1 MPPPG
6 ANDWDCTPT
15 PDKPRPVILVN
26 GTFTTQALSYQAG
39 APLLKNAGYCV
50 FTFNFGNPSGV
61 AQMPVQAIG
70 DIHGSGRELADMV
83 DRVVAATGAE
93 EVDLVGHS
101 QGAGALPDY
110 YINELGGADKVHSR
124 VGLAP
129 STGTT
134 LSSLVYFR
142 SLVPILGPALL
153 GSTEAVFPA
162 LVQQFVDSDFLGEVY
177 PDGPSGA
184 DDVDRVNIITEH
196 DQVVTPFTGQYFEG
210 PNVTNVLLQ
219 DGCAADRSEHVSILY
234 NERAWLHVLN
244 ALSPQDATPV
254 PCFPVAPFAPWVR

>member
-1 MPPPG
+1 EGDSPWSRPEASTAGDESTGTRGHHRDWPRRQVPFSRRSAWSSPQVPPPG

-15 PDKPRPVILVN
+15 PDKPRPVILVD
-26 GTFTTQALSYQAG
+26 GPFTTQALRYQAG

-50 FTFNFGNPSGV
+50 CALTFGNPSRA
-61 AQMPVQAIG
+61 AQVPVQAVR
-70 DIHGSGRELADMV
+70 DIHGSGRELADTV
-83 DRVVAATGAE
+83 DRVVAAAGAE

-142 SLVPILGPALL
+142 SLVPILGPVLL

-196 DQVVTPFTGQYFEG
+196 DQV
-210 PNVTNVLLQ
+210 
-219 DGCAADRSEHVSILY
+219 
-234 NERAWLHVLN
+234 
-244 ALSPQDATPV
+244 
-254 PCFPVAPFAPWVR
+254 

>member
-1 MPPPG
+1 AGGTHAGCPP
-6 ANDWDCTPT
+6 A
-15 PDKPRPVILVN
+15 PDRPRPVILVN
-26 GTFTTQALSYQAG
+26 GPFTPRALSCRAG
-39 APLLKNAGYCV
+39 APLLKHAGYCV
-50 FTFNFGNPSGV
+50 CPFNFGNPSGV

-70 DIHGSGRELADMV
+70 DIHGSGRELADTV

-124 VGLAP
+124 LGLAP

-142 SLVPILGPALL
+142 SLVPIRGRALL

-219 DGCAADRSEHVSILY
+219 DGC
-234 NERAWLHVLN
+234 
-244 ALSPQDATPV
+244 
-254 PCFPVAPFAPWVR
+254 

>member
-1 MPPPG
+1 MPSRIFPY
-6 ANDWDCTPT
+6 
-15 PDKPRPVILVN
+15 
-26 GTFTTQALSYQAG
+26 TTLFRSYQAG
-39 APLLKNAGYCV
+39 APLLKSAGYCV
-50 FTFNFGNPSGV
+50 CTFNFGNPSGV

-70 DIHGSGRELADMV
+70 DIHGSGRELADTV

-134 LSSLVYFR
+134 LSSRVYCPPQA
-142 SLVPILGPALL
+142 PILGPALR

-162 LVQQFVDSDFLGEVY
+162 LVQI
-177 PDGPSGA
+177 
-184 DDVDRVNIITEH
+184 R
-196 DQVVTPFTGQYFEG
+196 
-210 PNVTNVLLQ
+210 
-219 DGCAADRSEHVSILY
+219 
-234 NERAWLHVLN
+234 RA
-244 ALSPQDATPV
+244 
-254 PCFPVAPFAPWVR
+254 

>member
-1 MPPPG
+1 
-6 ANDWDCTPT
+6 CTPT

-50 FTFNFGNPSGV
+50 CTFNFGNPSGV

-70 DIHGSGRELADMV
+70 DIHGSGRELADTV

-93 EVDLVGHS
+93 AARLVGHS
-101 QGAGALPDY
+101 QGAGRLPDY
-110 YINELGGADKVHSR
+110 FINELGGADKVQSR

-134 LSSLVYFR
+134 LSSLVYLR
-142 SLVPILGPALL
+142 ALVPILGPALL

-162 LVQQFVDSDFLGEVY
+162 LVQQFVDS
-177 PDGPSGA
+177 
-184 DDVDRVNIITEH
+184 
-196 DQVVTPFTGQYFEG
+196 
-210 PNVTNVLLQ
+210 
-219 DGCAADRSEHVSILY
+219 
-234 NERAWLHVLN
+234 
-244 ALSPQDATPV
+244 
-254 PCFPVAPFAPWVR
+254 

>member
-1 MPPPG
+1 
-6 ANDWDCTPT
+6 
-15 PDKPRPVILVN
+15 
-26 GTFTTQALSYQAG
+26 
-39 APLLKNAGYCV
+39 
-50 FTFNFGNPSGV
+50 
-61 AQMPVQAIG
+61 
-70 DIHGSGRELADMV
+70 
-83 DRVVAATGAE
+83 
-93 EVDLVGHS
+93 
-101 QGAGALPDY
+101 
-110 YINELGGADKVHSR
+110 

-162 LVQQFVDSDFLGEVY
+162 LVQHCVHSVFLVGVY

-196 DQVVTPFTGQYFEG
+196 DQVVTPFTGQYFEA

-234 NERAWLHVLN
+234 NERAWA
-244 ALSPQDATPV
+244 ALALLVYGSVVISLTMLKAFFVIGLLWV
-254 PCFPVAPFAPWVR
+254 PEAQRGRSVEWVPFAQFRDAQSWFGPLFDALGNLAFFVPLGVLLFILVEHRARP

>member
-1 MPPPG
+1 
-6 ANDWDCTPT
+6 
-15 PDKPRPVILVN
+15 
-26 GTFTTQALSYQAG
+26 
-39 APLLKNAGYCV
+39 
-50 FTFNFGNPSGV
+50 
-61 AQMPVQAIG
+61 MPVQAIG
-70 DIHGSGRELADMV
+70 DIHGSGRELADTV

>member
-1 MPPPG
+1 G

-26 GTFTTQALSYQAG
+26 ATFTTQALSYQAG

-61 AQMPVQAIG
+61 AQLPVQAIG
-70 DIHGSGRELADMV
+70 DLPGPGRELAGVV
-83 DRVVAATGAE
+83 DPALAATGAE

-134 LSSLVYFR
+134 LSTLVYFR
-142 SLVPILGPALL
+142 SLVPMLGPALL

-162 LVQQFVDSDFLGEVY
+162 LVQQFV
-177 PDGPSGA
+177 
-184 DDVDRVNIITEH
+184 
-196 DQVVTPFTGQYFEG
+196 
-210 PNVTNVLLQ
+210 
-219 DGCAADRSEHVSILY
+219 
-234 NERAWLHVLN
+234 
-244 ALSPQDATPV
+244 
-254 PCFPVAPFAPWVR
+254 

>member
-1 MPPPG
+1 FSRRSAWSSPQVPPPG

-15 PDKPRPVILVN
+15 PDKPRLMILVN
-26 GTFTTQALSYQAG
+26 GTFTTQALSYQAE

-50 FTFNFGNPSGV
+50 STFNFGNPSGV
-61 AQMPVQAIG
+61 AQLPDKAIA
-70 DIHGSGRELADMV
+70 DIHGSGRELADTV

-142 SLVPILGPALL
+142 SLVPI
-153 GSTEAVFPA
+153 
-162 LVQQFVDSDFLGEVY
+162 
-177 PDGPSGA
+177 
-184 DDVDRVNIITEH
+184 
-196 DQVVTPFTGQYFEG
+196 
-210 PNVTNVLLQ
+210 
-219 DGCAADRSEHVSILY
+219 
-234 NERAWLHVLN
+234 
-244 ALSPQDATPV
+244 
-254 PCFPVAPFAPWVR
+254 